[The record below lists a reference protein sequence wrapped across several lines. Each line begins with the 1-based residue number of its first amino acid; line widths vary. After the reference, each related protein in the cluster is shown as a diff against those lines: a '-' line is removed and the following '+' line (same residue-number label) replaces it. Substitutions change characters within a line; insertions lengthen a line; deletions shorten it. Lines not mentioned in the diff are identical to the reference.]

1 MLNIRESILEE
12 VKPLL
17 IKQNIFLLD
26 ILYAFEVYL
35 NFAFYD
41 TNYLSDWNRSFG
53 TMRAYHFGEQMSKY
67 PGGTLCLLFT
77 NNEIIIYHNKQK
89 LLSNK
94 TITRLDLK
102 SILDFQFIIKIR
114 GFGEIYLLKLDRSIN
129 LLLSNISSFRESN
142 HEISEFILAI
152 REENES
158 YKNIVEEINNKLIF
172 RRQNNTN
179 IQASNSIDEKINSLF
194 KLKKLLED
202 KVINQDEFERL
213 KRELNL

>member
-17 IKQNIFLLD
+17 IKQNIFLRD
-26 ILYAFEVYL
+26 ILYAFEVKL

-53 TMRAYHFGEQMSKY
+53 TTGGYDVIVQMSKY
-67 PGGTLCLLFT
+67 PQGTLCLLFT

-102 SILDFQFIIKIR
+102 SILDFQFIIKLR
-114 GFGEIYLLKLDRSIN
+114 GAGEIYLLKLDRSIN
-129 LLLSNISSFRESN
+129 LLLSNTSSFRESN
-142 HEISEFILAI
+142 YEISEFILKI
-152 REENES
+152 GDENES